1 VTLPKTGLSPVGT
14 SGPLGVKIGD
24 VQSSTKEV
32 LSFMASHGSQGF
44 TTTELLMMERICDK
58 LISIGIA
65 HLTST
70 KQCDIRSFLL
80 SSVRPINEALK

>member
-1 VTLPKTGLSPVGT
+1 
-14 SGPLGVKIGD
+14 
-24 VQSSTKEV
+24 
-32 LSFMASHGSQGF
+32 
-44 TTTELLMMERICDK
+44 MERIYDK

-80 SSVRPINEALK
+80 PSVSPFIDLNEALEWKYYNFYYLILYKGLFLFQLQY

>member
-1 VTLPKTGLSPVGT
+1 MIPNYNTCEFGLKPFG
-14 SGPLGVKIGD
+14 IFCD
-24 VQSSTKEV
+24 AQNSTKEV

-44 TTTELLMMERICDK
+44 TIAKLLMMKRICDK

-80 SSVRPINEALK
+80 PSLRPFIDLIEALE